1 MATVRRRR
9 TIKTPSRKVT
19 RKTANKHKRKVNVIG
34 NKIIRENWD
43 KKATLR
49 QNYARLGLL
58 PSLNGVTGGIEVKNE
73 EELMENEQKS
83 LEELAESL
91 SAEQGI
97 IQRDD
102 QGNIINV
109 IVGKV
114 KSPEEL
120 AEIMERDVAP
130 VTAKTDVVR
139 ALEAQAANILKIERH
154 ASDGELVWAAKLV
167 EKYGDDYEKM
177 FRDRKLNPNQQTPGQ
192 LKRRIGNLLKA

>member
-9 TIKTPSRKVT
+9 TIKTPSRKVS

-58 PSLNGVTGGIEVKNE
+58 PSLNGVTGGIEVKDE

-102 QGNIINV
+102 AGNIINV

-114 KSPEEL
+114 KTPEEL
-120 AEIMERDVAP
+120 AELMERDIEP
-130 VTAKTDVVR
+130 VKAKTDVVR
-139 ALEAQAANILKIERH
+139 ALERQAANVLKVERH
-154 ASDGELVWAAKLV
+154 ASDGEVAWAAKLV
-167 EKYGDDYEKM
+167 EKYGDEKM
-177 FRDRKLNPNQQTPGQ
+177 FRDRKLNPNQQTVGQ
-192 LKRRIGNLLKA
+192 IRRRIAALLA

>member
-9 TIKTPSRKVT
+9 TIKTPSRKVS
-19 RKTANKHKRKVNVIG
+19 RKNANKHKRKVNVIG

-58 PSLNGVTGGIEVKNE
+58 PSLNGVTGGIEVKDE

-91 SAEQGI
+91 TAEQGI

-102 QGNIINV
+102 AGNIINV

-114 KSPEEL
+114 KTPEEL
-120 AEIMERDVAP
+120 AEIMERDIEP
-130 VTAKTDVVR
+130 VKAKTDVVR
-139 ALEAQAANILKIERH
+139 ALERQAANVLKVERH
-154 ASDGELVWAAKLV
+154 ASDGEVVWAAKLV
-167 EKYGDDYEKM
+167 EKYGEDYEKM
-177 FRDRKLNPNQQTPGQ
+177 FRDRKLNPNQQTVGQ
-192 LKRRIGNLLKA
+192 LKRRIAALLA

>member
-1 MATVRRRR
+1 MPTVRKRR

-19 RKTANKHKRKVNVIG
+19 RHTANKHKRKVNVTG
-34 NKIIRENWD
+34 NKIIRDNWD

-58 PSLNGVTGGIEVKNE
+58 TSLNGVTGGIEVKDE
-73 EELMENEQKS
+73 DELMDNEQKS

-91 SAEQGI
+91 TAEQGI

-102 QGNIINV
+102 AGNIVNV

-114 KSPEEL
+114 KSKEEL
-120 AEIMERDVAP
+120 AEIMERDVEP
-130 VTAKTDVVR
+130 VKAKTDVVR
-139 ALEAQAANILKIERH
+139 ALEAQAANILKVERYQ
-154 ASDGELVWAAKLV
+154 SEGELVWAAKLV

-177 FRDRKLNPNQQTPGQ
+177 FRDRKLNPNQQTPAQ
-192 LKRRIGNLLKA
+192 IKKKIAALLA

>member
-1 MATVRRRR
+1 MPTVRKRR
-9 TIKTPSRKVT
+9 TIKTPSRKVS

-58 PSLNGVTGGIEVKNE
+58 PSLNGVTGGIEVKDE
-73 EELMENEQKS
+73 DELMENEQKS

-102 QGNIINV
+102 AGNIINV

-120 AEIMERDVAP
+120 AEIMERDHEP
-130 VTAKTDVVR
+130 VKAKTDVVR
-139 ALEAQAANILKIERH
+139 ALEAQAANVLKVERYQ
-154 ASDGELVWAAKLV
+154 SDGELVWAAQLV

-177 FRDRKLNPNQQTPGQ
+177 FWDRKLNPNQQTVKQ
-192 LKRRIGNLLKA
+192 LKKRIAALLA

>member
-19 RKTANKHKRKVNVIG
+19 RKNANKHKRKVNVIG

-58 PSLNGVTGGIEVKNE
+58 PSLNGVTGGIEVKDE

-102 QGNIINV
+102 AGNIINV

-114 KSPEEL
+114 KTPEEL
-120 AEIMERDVAP
+120 AELMERDIEP
-130 VTAKTDVVR
+130 VKAKTDVVR
-139 ALEAQAANILKIERH
+139 ALERQAANVLKVERH
-154 ASDGELVWAAKLV
+154 ASDGEVVWAAKLV

-177 FRDRKLNPNQQTPGQ
+177 FRDRKLNPNQQTVGQ
-192 LKRRIGNLLKA
+192 LRRRIAALLA

>member
-19 RKTANKHKRKVNVIG
+19 RKNANKHKRKVNVIG

-58 PSLNGVTGGIEVKNE
+58 PSLNGVTGGIEVKDE

-102 QGNIINV
+102 AGNIINV

-114 KSPEEL
+114 KTPEEL
-120 AEIMERDVAP
+120 AEIMERDIEP
-130 VTAKTDVVR
+130 VKAKTDVVR
-139 ALEAQAANILKIERH
+139 ALERQAANVLKVERH
-154 ASDGELVWAAKLV
+154 ASDGEVVWAAKLV

-177 FRDRKLNPNQQTPGQ
+177 FRDRKLNPNQQTVGQ
-192 LKRRIGNLLKA
+192 LRRRIAALLA

>member
-19 RKTANKHKRKVNVIG
+19 RKNANKHKRKVNVIG

-58 PSLNGVTGGIEVKNE
+58 PSLNGVTGGIEVKDE

-102 QGNIINV
+102 AGNIINV

-114 KSPEEL
+114 KTPEEL
-120 AEIMERDVAP
+120 AEIMERDIAP
-130 VTAKTDVVR
+130 VKAKTDVVR
-139 ALEAQAANILKIERH
+139 ALERQAANVLKVERH
-154 ASDGELVWAAKLV
+154 ASDGEVVWAAKLV

-177 FRDRKLNPNQQTPGQ
+177 FRDRKLNPNQQTVGQ
-192 LKRRIGNLLKA
+192 LKRRITALLA

>member
-9 TIKTPSRKVT
+9 TIKTPSRKVS

-91 SAEQGI
+91 TAEQGI

-102 QGNIINV
+102 AGNIINV

-114 KSPEEL
+114 KTPEEL
-120 AEIMERDVAP
+120 AEIMERDIEP
-130 VTAKTDVVR
+130 VKAKTDVVR
-139 ALEAQAANILKIERH
+139 ALERQAANVLKVERH
-154 ASDGELVWAAKLV
+154 ASDGEVVWAAKLV
-167 EKYGDDYEKM
+167 EKYGEDYEKM
-177 FRDRKLNPNQQTPGQ
+177 FRDRKLNPNQQTVGQ
-192 LKRRIGNLLKA
+192 LKRRIAALLA

>member
-9 TIKTPSRKVT
+9 TIKTPSRKVS

-58 PSLNGVTGGIEVKNE
+58 PSLNGVTGGIEVKDE

-102 QGNIINV
+102 AGNIINV

-114 KSPEEL
+114 KTPEEL
-120 AEIMERDVAP
+120 AELMERDIEP
-130 VTAKTDVVR
+130 VKAKTDVVR
-139 ALEAQAANILKIERH
+139 ALERQAANVLKVERH
-154 ASDGELVWAAKLV
+154 ASDGEVAWAAKLV

-177 FRDRKLNPNQQTPGQ
+177 FRDRKLNPNQQTVGQ
-192 LKRRIGNLLKA
+192 IRRRIAALLA

>member
-1 MATVRRRR
+1 MVSVRRRR

-34 NKIIRENWD
+34 NKIIRDNWD

-91 SAEQGI
+91 TAEQGI

-102 QGNIINV
+102 EGNIINV

-114 KSPEEL
+114 KTPEEV
-120 AEIMERDVAP
+120 AELMERDLEP
-130 VTAKTDVVR
+130 VKAKTDVVR
-139 ALEAQAANILKIERH
+139 ALERQAANALKVERH
-154 ASDGELVWAAKLV
+154 ASDGEVVWAANLV

-177 FRDRKLNPNQQTPGQ
+177 FRDKKLNPNQQTAAQ
-192 LKRRIGNLLKA
+192 IKRRIATILK